1 MTGQDPPMKNR
12 RRWLAVVVWVATVA
26 ASIIAIAI
34 LVATRDTVVPSSWGF
49 RGASEAFGLT
59 AGTVGVIVATRRP
72 DNLNGWLFC
81 VIGALFALQAL
92 INEYVIAGALVVPG
106 GLPFTSFLGWTLS
119 WIWVL
124 PLSCALIFLPLLF
137 PTGMLVSR
145 RWRAVA
151 WLGAIGIVLFSLALA
166 FESGPIQQASFI
178 DNPFG
183 VAGID
188 VKTYSAL
195 VLGPASLVF
204 VAAVV
209 FALSSLV
216 LRFRDASGDARLQIK
231 WFALATMIAGATFG
245 VYLTLSFGSVGS
257 SGTKALEVLVI
268 VALMGVPT
276 AAGMAILRYRLYDI
290 DRIVSRTI
298 SYGVITTLLVA
309 VFLVVNLALQAALSS
324 ITSSNAWAVAA
335 STLLAAAL
343 FTPVRLRVQGVVD
356 RRFDR
361 SRYDAERLT
370 VAFADRLRDEV
381 DLSTLGDELDA
392 TVRRAIAPSS
402 VALWLRGGP
411 E

>member
-1 MTGQDPPMKNR
+1 MAGARGVGRHEWPRRSSPSRSCGDPRHR
-12 RRWLAVVVWVATVA
+12 RPA
-26 ASIIAIAI
+26 
-34 LVATRDTVVPSSWGF
+34 SWGF

-59 AGTVGVIVATRRP
+59 CGTVGVIVATRRP
-72 DNLNGWLFC
+72 GNLNGWLFC
-81 VIGALFALQAL
+81 AIGALFALQAL

-106 GLPFTSFLGWTLS
+106 GLPATTFLGWTLS

-124 PLSCALIFLPLLF
+124 PLSIALIYLPLLF
-137 PTGMLVSR
+137 PTGSLVSR

-151 WLGAIGIVLFSLALA
+151 WLGVIGIVLFSVALA
-166 FESGPIQQASFI
+166 FEPGPIQQASFI

-183 VAGID
+183 AAGID
-188 VKTYSAL
+188 MKTYAAL

-204 VAAVV
+204 VTAVV
-209 FALSSLV
+209 LALSSLV
-216 LRFRDASGDARLQIK
+216 VRFRHASGDARQQIK

-245 VYLTLSFGSVGS
+245 VYLVLFASVGT
-257 SGTKALEVLVI
+257 SGTKAVEVLVI
-268 VALMGVPT
+268 VTLMGVPT

-298 SYGVITTLLVA
+298 SYGVITALLVA
-309 VFLVVNLALQAALSS
+309 VFLVVNLGLQAALSS
-324 ITSSNAWAVAA
+324 ITSSNAWAVAG

-343 FTPVRLRVQGVVD
+343 FTPVRLRVQGAVD

-411 E
+411 Q

>member
-1 MTGQDPPMKNR
+1 MAEAGR
-12 RRWLAVVVWVATVA
+12 RTVRRSRWLALGVWVATVA
-26 ASIIAIAI
+26 ASLVALAI
-34 LVATRDTVVPSSWGF
+34 LVATRDTEVPTSWGF

-59 AGTVGVIVATRRP
+59 CGTVGVIVATRRP
-72 DNLNGWLFC
+72 GNLNGWLFC
-81 VIGALFALQAL
+81 AIGALFAVQGL
-92 INEYVIAGALVVPG
+92 INEYVIAGVLVVPG
-106 GLPFTSFLGWTLS
+106 GLPATSFLGWTLS

-124 PLSCALIFLPLLF
+124 PLSIALIYLPLLF
-137 PTGMLVSR
+137 PTGSLVSR

-151 WLGAIGIVLFSLALA
+151 WLGVIGIVLFSLALA
-166 FESGPIQQASFI
+166 FEPGPIQQASFI

-188 VKTYSAL
+188 VKTYSAV

-209 FALSSLV
+209 LALSSLV
-216 LRFRDASGDARLQIK
+216 LRFQDASGDARQQIK

-245 VYLTLSFGSVGS
+245 VYLVLFASVGT
-257 SGTKALEVLVI
+257 SGTKAVEVLVI
-268 VALMGVPT
+268 VTLMGVPT

-298 SYGVITTLLVA
+298 SYGVITALLVA
-309 VFLVVNLALQAALSS
+309 VFLVVNLGLQAALSS
-324 ITSSNAWAVAA
+324 ITSTNAWAVAG
-335 STLLAAAL
+335 STLLTAAL
-343 FTPVRLRVQGVVD
+343 FTPVRLRVQGAVD

-381 DLSTLGDELDA
+381 DLSTLALELDA
-392 TVRRAIAPSS
+392 TVRGAIAPSS
-402 VALWLRGGP
+402 VGLWLRGGRS
-411 E
+411 

>member
-1 MTGQDPPMKNR
+1 MR
-12 RRWLAVVVWVATVA
+12 RRWLAVGVWVATVA
-26 ASIIAIAI
+26 ASLVALAI
-34 LVATRDTVVPSSWGF
+34 LAATRDTEVPTSWGF

-59 AGTVGVIVATRRP
+59 CGTVGVIVATRRP
-72 DNLNGWLFC
+72 GNLNGWLFC
-81 VIGALFALQAL
+81 AIGALFAIEGL
-92 INEYVIAGALVVPG
+92 INEYVIAGVLVVPG
-106 GLPFTSFLGWTLS
+106 GLPATSFLGWTLS

-124 PLSCALIFLPLLF
+124 PLSIALIYLPLLF
-137 PTGMLVSR
+137 PTGSLVSR

-151 WLGAIGIVLFSLALA
+151 WLGAIGVVLFSLALG
-166 FESGPIQQASFI
+166 FVPGPIQQASFI

-188 VKTYSAL
+188 VETYSAL

-209 FALSSLV
+209 LALSSLV

-257 SGTKALEVLVI
+257 SGTKVLEVLVI

-298 SYGVITTLLVA
+298 SYGVITALLVA
-309 VFLVVNLALQAALSS
+309 VFLVVNLGLQAALSS
-324 ITSSNAWAVAA
+324 ITSTSAWAVAG

-343 FTPVRLRVQGVVD
+343 FTPVRLRVQGAVD

-381 DLSTLGDELDA
+381 DLSALGAELDA
-392 TVRRAIAPSS
+392 TVRHAIAPSQ
-402 VALWLRGGP
+402 VGLWLRGGP
-411 E
+411 R